1 MTKTLMSR
9 FEAHGA
15 ETQLKRACV
24 DFYLFDHK
32 DIAPLVSVQEIR
44 LIGDSMIEI

>member
-1 MTKTLMSR
+1 MMTK

-15 ETQLKRACV
+15 VTQLKRACV
-24 DFYLFDHK
+24 DFYLFDQE
-32 DIAPLVSVQEIR
+32 DITPMVPVERIR

>member
-1 MTKTLMSR
+1 MAR

-32 DIAPLVSVQEIR
+32 DITPMVSVEGIR